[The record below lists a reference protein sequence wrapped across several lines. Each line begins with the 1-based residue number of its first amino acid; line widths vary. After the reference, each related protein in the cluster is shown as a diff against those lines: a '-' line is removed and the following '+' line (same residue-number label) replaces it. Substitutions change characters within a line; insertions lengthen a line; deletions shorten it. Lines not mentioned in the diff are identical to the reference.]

1 MANTL
6 GKTEQKDYT
15 GTKAWLIARVSDPSQ
30 RSALPAQEL
39 RLNEYAKKLGLDS
52 TLHSFDETAYKDDR
66 RKFQEIVAEIA
77 HYEDGLGVVVFD
89 KIDRF
94 TRDASSEVVRILKDR
109 VKDGKLELHFPSDG
123 LVFHKNSPAC
133 DKTRLGM
140 GMVFGEY
147 YSAAISDNVKR
158 KIDQKLYDGEWPGK
172 APIGYLNVTLP
183 DGKKDIIPDP
193 ERKDYIKR
201 IFELRN
207 EGETFRSIAKIMKK
221 EGLTANNASRKPVG
235 KSQIEGILRNPFY
248 YGEMKYN
255 GRLYK
260 HRYEPIISKMD
271 FLNAQE
277 VNRRQ
282 LENKN
287 KKDVKRRYAFTGV
300 AKCAVC
306 GCSMS
311 SYMAKGRVYMKCSQ
325 AKGHCPGTNVSEEC
339 VEEQLNDIFDHL
351 VPDDATCERIY
362 EELAKRRNNSQEY
375 FVNSIEEVR
384 KNIKK
389 ISGKEATLYEDRL
402 CGRITVDTYDKI
414 ANDLK
419 NDKERYEQQL
429 LELTA
434 NDKSFELD
442 AATLLWVAQ
451 HARELYKSLKVEQ
464 KTRFLNLLLSNL
476 KIKQKTALPSLLE
489 PFASLVDGSKT
500 LNWLPGLG
508 SNQQPRS

>member
-1 MANTL
+1 MANL
-6 GKTEQKDYT
+6 SGKNEQKDYT
-15 GTKAWLIARVSDPSQ
+15 GKKAWLIARVSDPSQ

-39 RLNEYAKKLGLDS
+39 RLNEYSKKLGLDS
-52 TLHSFDETAYKDDR
+52 ELHSFDETAYKDDR

-77 HYEDGLGVVVFD
+77 HYDEGLGIVVFD

-172 APIGYLNVTLP
+172 APIGYLNVTKP
-183 DGKKDIIPDP
+183 DGTKDIIPDP
-193 ERKDYIKR
+193 ERKDFIKR

-207 EGETFRSIAKIMKK
+207 EGETFRSITKIMKK
-221 EGLTANNASRKPVG
+221 EGFTANNASRKPVG
-235 KSQIEGILRNPFY
+235 KSQIEGITKNPFY
-248 YGEMKYN
+248 HGEMRYN
-255 GRLYK
+255 GKIYK

-271 FLNAQE
+271 YLNAQE
-277 VNRRQ
+277 VNKRQ
-282 LENKN
+282 QVSKN
-287 KKDVKRRYAFTGV
+287 KKDTKHFYTFNGV
-300 AKCAVC
+300 AKCAIC

-311 SYMAKGRVYMKCSQ
+311 SYMSKGKVYMKCSQ
-325 AKGHCPGTNVSEEC
+325 AKGRCPNNISEAE
-339 VEEQLNDIFDHL
+339 VESQLNDIFDHL
-351 VPDDATCERIY
+351 VPDNATCERIY
-362 EELAKRRNNSQEY
+362 KELAERRNNSQQY
-375 FVNSIEEVR
+375 YVNSIEEVR
-384 KNIKK
+384 QAIRK
-389 ISGKEATLYEDRL
+389 ISQKESTLYEDRL

-451 HARELYKSLKVEQ
+451 HARELYRSLKVEQ
-464 KTRFLNLLLSNL
+464 KNRFLRLLLSNL
-476 KIKQKTALPSLLE
+476 KIQQKTVLPSLLA
-489 PFASLVDGSKT
+489 PFASLVNDSKSST
-500 LNWLPGLG
+500 WLPGLD

>member
-1 MANTL
+1 MAISSVKN
-6 GKTEQKDYT
+6 EQKDYS
-15 GTKAWLIARVSDPSQ
+15 GKKAWLIARVSDPSQ
-30 RSALPAQEL
+30 RSALPAQVL
-39 RLNEYAKKLGLDS
+39 RLNEYSQRLGLDS
-52 TLHSFDETAYKDDR
+52 KLYSFDETAYKDDR

-109 VKDGKLELHFPSDG
+109 VKDGFLELHFPSDG
-123 LVFHKNSPAC
+123 LIYTKNSPAC

-172 APIGYLNVTLP
+172 APIGYLNITKP
-183 DGKKDIIPDP
+183 DSTKDIIPDP

-207 EGETFRSIAKIMKK
+207 EGETFRSITKIMKK
-221 EGLTANNASRKPVG
+221 EGLTANNSTRKPVG
-235 KSQIEGILRNPFY
+235 RSQIEGILKNPFY
-248 YGEMKYN
+248 HGEMRYN
-255 GRLYK
+255 GKIYK
-260 HRYEPIISKMD
+260 HRYEPIISKMEYM
-271 FLNAQE
+271 NAQE
-277 VNRRQ
+277 VNKRQ

-287 KKDVKRRYAFTGV
+287 KKDVKHQYAFNGV
-300 AKCAVC
+300 AKCAIC

-325 AKGHCPGTNVSEEC
+325 AKGRCPGTNVSEE
-339 VEEQLNDIFDHL
+339 VIEGQLNDIFDHL
-351 VPDDATCERIY
+351 VPDGATCERIY
-362 EELAKRRNNSQEY
+362 EELAKRRNNSQQY

-384 KNIKK
+384 QAIRK
-389 ISGKEATLYEDRL
+389 ISQKEATLYEDRL

-476 KIKQKTALPSLLE
+476 EIKQKTALPSLLE
-489 PFASLVDGSKT
+489 PFSVLYQSVKNAT
-500 LNWLPGLG
+500 WLPGLD
-508 SNQQPRS
+508 SNQ

>member
-1 MANTL
+1 MSVKN
-6 GKTEQKDYT
+6 EQKDYS
-15 GTKAWLIARVSDPSQ
+15 GKKAWLIARVSDPSQ
-30 RSALPAQEL
+30 RSALPAQVL
-39 RLNEYAKKLGLDS
+39 RLNEYSQKLGLDS
-52 TLHSFDETAYKDDR
+52 ELHSFDETAYKDDR
-66 RKFQEIVAEIA
+66 RKFQEIVNEIA
-77 HYEDGLGVVVFD
+77 HYEDGLAVVVFD

-158 KIDQKLYDGEWPGK
+158 KIEQKLHDGEWPGK
-172 APIGYLNVTLP
+172 APLGYLNITRP
-183 DGKKDIIPDP
+183 DGVKDIIPDP
-193 ERKDYIKR
+193 ERRDYIKR

-207 EGETFRSIAKIMKK
+207 EGETFRSIAKIMRK
-221 EGLTANNASRKPVG
+221 EGLTANNDNRKPVG
-235 KSQIEGILRNPFY
+235 RSQIEGILKNPFH
-248 YGEMKYN
+248 YGEMRYN
-255 GRLYK
+255 GRIYK
-260 HRYEPIISKMD
+260 HRYEPIISKME

-277 VNRRQ
+277 VNKRQ

-287 KKDVKRRYAFTGV
+287 KKDVKRRYTFNGV
-300 AKCAVC
+300 AKCAIC

-311 SYMAKGRVYMKCSQ
+311 SYVAKGRVYMKCSQ
-325 AKGHCPGTNVSEEC
+325 AKGRCPGTNVSEEE
-339 VEEQLNDIFDHL
+339 VENQLNDIFDHL
-351 VPDDATCERIY
+351 VPDSETCERIY
-362 EELAKRRNNSQEY
+362 AELAKRRNNSQQY

-384 KNIKK
+384 QAIKK
-389 ISGKEATLYEDRL
+389 ISQKEATLYEDRL
-402 CGRITVDTYDKI
+402 CGRITVDSYDEI
-414 ANDLK
+414 AERLK
-419 NDKERYEQQL
+419 NEKEGYEQQL

-451 HARELYKSLKVEQ
+451 HACELYKSLKVEQ
-464 KTRFLNLLLSNL
+464 KTRFLGLLLSNL
-476 KIKQKTALPSLLE
+476 QIKQKTVLPSLLA
-489 PFASLVDGSKT
+489 PFANLVSGSKT
-500 LNWLPGLG
+500 SDWLPGLG